1 MVPNNDNGGSVNRL
15 RDIFET
21 RVTYIDQQQSFCRTN
36 PVIVC
41 SAAEIDRSRAISDH
55 PHKRRYNNFMYSF
68 RESVYGVQEFFVLRP
83 RDLNNLT
90 VVREVH
96 HFKILMVTLRLLNQK
111 VT

>member
-1 MVPNNDNGGSVNRL
+1 
-15 RDIFET
+15 
-21 RVTYIDQQQSFCRTN
+21 
-36 PVIVC
+36 
-41 SAAEIDRSRAISDH
+41 
-55 PHKRRYNNFMYSF
+55 MYSF

-83 RDLNNLT
+83 CDLNNLT